1 MGQGGKEDAPAS
13 AAPMDAREAQQQRIL
28 AAAMACFARSGF
40 HKASMQDI
48 CAEAGMSAG
57 NLYRYFRS
65 KEAIIAAIA
74 EAERVRNAALF
85 ELLQRAEDPVRGLI
99 ELARCYLREMNSRD
113 APMLCTEIIAEAL
126 RNPEIRTMFERNI
139 NEAHAACAQALRQGI
154 AQGYVDPDLDVDVA
168 VRMLMALGDG
178 IVPHRVIADFMT
190 DDRTEAVLAVLLER
204 FLRPHAASTK
214 AFADTLS
221 SQAASSQP
229 AAASLPT
236 SA

>member
-1 MGQGGKEDAPAS
+1 MGQSGKDDAPAS
-13 AAPMDAREAQQQRIL
+13 TDAREAQQQRIL
-28 AAAMACFARSGF
+28 SAAMACFARSGF

-85 ELLQRAEDPVRGLI
+85 ELLERAEDPVRGLI
-99 ELARCYLREMNSRD
+99 ELARCYLRDMQGRD

-139 NEAHAACAQALRQGI
+139 NEAHAACAHALRQGI
-154 AQGYVDPDLDVDVA
+154 AQGYVDPNLDVDVA

-178 IVPHRVIADFMT
+178 IVAHRVIADFMT
-190 DDRTEAVLAVLLER
+190 DDRTEAVLEVMLER
-204 FLRPHAASTK
+204 FLRPHAAST
-214 AFADTLS
+214 AVLADTLS
-221 SQAASSQP
+221 SQP
-229 AAASLPT
+229 AAAPLPT

>member
-1 MGQGGKEDAPAS
+1 
-13 AAPMDAREAQQQRIL
+13 
-28 AAAMACFARSGF
+28 MACFARSGF

-74 EAERVRNAALF
+74 EAERVRNSALF
-85 ELLQRAEDPVRGLI
+85 ELLDRAEDPVLGLM
-99 ELARCYLREMNSRD
+99 ELARRYLRDMSERD

-139 NEAHAACAQALRQGI
+139 SEAHAACANALRRGI
-154 AQGYVDPDLDVDVA
+154 EQGYVDPSLDVDVT
-168 VRMLMALGDG
+168 VRMLMALADG
-178 IVPHRVIADFMT
+178 IVAHRVIADFMT
-190 DDRTEAVLAVLLER
+190 DDRTEAVLETMLER

-214 AFADTLS
+214 ASTDPLS
-221 SQAASSQP
+221 SHS
-229 AAASLPT
+229 AAAPPPT

>member
-1 MGQGGKEDAPAS
+1 MVQGGKEDGPAS
-13 AAPMDAREAQQQRIL
+13 KDAREAQQQRIL

-74 EAERVRNAALF
+74 EAERVR
-85 ELLQRAEDPVRGLI
+85 R
-99 ELARCYLREMNSRD
+99 YLREMNGRD

-139 NEAHAACAQALRQGI
+139 NEAHTACAHALRRGI
-154 AQGYVDPDLDVDVA
+154 EQGYVDPALDVDVA

-178 IVPHRVIADFMT
+178 IVAHRVIADFMT
-190 DDRTEAVLAVLLER
+190 DDRTEAVLEVMLER
-204 FLRPHAASTK
+204 FLRPHAASFKT
-214 AFADTLS
+214 FTDPVS
-221 SQAASSQP
+221 SQLAATP
-229 AAASLPT
+229 LPT

>member
-1 MGQGGKEDAPAS
+1 MAQGGKNDAPALT
-13 AAPMDAREAQQQRIL
+13 DAREAQQQRIL

-74 EAERVRNAALF
+74 EAERVRNAAFF
-85 ELLQRAEDPVRGLI
+85 EVLERTDDPVLGMI
-99 ELARCYLREMNSRD
+99 KLARLYLRDMKGRD

-139 NEAHAACAQALRQGI
+139 NEAHAACAHALRRGI
-154 AQGYVDPDLDVDVA
+154 DQGYVDPALDVDVT
-168 VRMLMALGDG
+168 VRMLMALADG
-178 IVPHRVIADFMT
+178 IVAHRVMADFMT
-190 DDRTEAVLAVLLER
+190 DDRTEAVLETMLER

-214 AFADTLS
+214 ASTDTLS
-221 SQAASSQP
+221 SRLAVVP
-229 AAASLPT
+229 LPT

>member
-1 MGQGGKEDAPAS
+1 MVQGGKDDAPALT
-13 AAPMDAREAQQQRIL
+13 DAREAQQQRIL
-28 AAAMACFARSGF
+28 SAAMACFARSGF

-74 EAERVRNAALF
+74 EAERVRNAAFF
-85 ELLQRAEDPVRGLI
+85 ELLDRAEDPVHGLI
-99 ELARCYLREMNSRD
+99 QLARCYLRDMNGRD
-113 APMLCTEIIAEAL
+113 APLLCTEIIAEAL
-126 RNPEIRTMFERNI
+126 RNPEIRVMFERNI
-139 NEAHAACAQALRQGI
+139 NEAHAACANALRRGI
-154 AQGYVDPDLDVDVA
+154 ALGHVDPDLDVDVA

-190 DDRTEAVLAVLLER
+190 DDRTDAVLEMLLER
-204 FLRPHAASTK
+204 FLRPHAASKTVTVDPVS
-214 AFADTLS
+214 FPL
-221 SQAASSQP
+221 AATPQ
-229 AAASLPT
+229 PT

>member
-1 MGQGGKEDAPAS
+1 MVQGGKDDAPALT
-13 AAPMDAREAQQQRIL
+13 DAREAQQQRIL

-85 ELLQRAEDPVRGLI
+85 ELLERAEDPVRGLI
-99 ELARCYLREMNSRD
+99 ELARRYLRDMKGRD

-126 RNPEIRTMFERNI
+126 RNPEIRTMFECNI
-139 NEAHAACAQALRQGI
+139 NEAHAACAHALRRGIEQGH
-154 AQGYVDPDLDVDVA
+154 VDSTLDVDVA
-168 VRMLMALGDG
+168 VRMLMALADG

-190 DDRTEAVLAVLLER
+190 DDRTEAVLEVLLER
-204 FLRPHAASTK
+204 FLRPHAAST
-214 AFADTLS
+214 AVIVDPVS
-221 SQAASSQP
+221 SQLAATP
-229 AAASLPT
+229 LPT

>member
-1 MGQGGKEDAPAS
+1 MVQGGKDDAPAS
-13 AAPMDAREAQQQRIL
+13 KDAREAQQQRIL

-74 EAERVRNAALF
+74 EAERVRNSALF
-85 ELLQRAEDPVRGLI
+85 ELLKRAEDPVLGLI
-99 ELARCYLREMNSRD
+99 ELARRYLREMNGRN

-139 NEAHAACAQALRQGI
+139 NEAHAACAHALRRGIEQGH
-154 AQGYVDPDLDVDVA
+154 VDPALDVDVT

-178 IVPHRVIADFMT
+178 IVAHRVIADFMT
-190 DDRTEAVLAVLLER
+190 DDRTEAVLETMLER

-214 AFADTLS
+214 AFTDPLS
-221 SQAASSQP
+221 SRLASQLAATP
-229 AAASLPT
+229 LPT

>member
-13 AAPMDAREAQQQRIL
+13 TDAREAQQQRIL

-74 EAERVRNAALF
+74 EAERVRNASLF
-85 ELLQRAEDPVRGLI
+85 EQLQRAEDPVRGLI
-99 ELARCYLREMNSRD
+99 ELARCYLRDMNSRD

-139 NEAHAACAQALRQGI
+139 NEAHAACAHALRQGV

-178 IVPHRVIADFMT
+178 IVAHRVIADFMT
-190 DDRTEAVLAVLLER
+190 DDRTEAVLEVMLER
-204 FLRPHAASTK
+204 FLRPHAASLKT
-214 AFADTLS
+214 FTDPVS
-221 SQAASSQP
+221 SQL
-229 AAASLPT
+229 AAAPLPT

>member
-1 MGQGGKEDAPAS
+1 MGQGGKDDAPAS
-13 AAPMDAREAQQQRIL
+13 TDAREAQQQRIL

-85 ELLQRAEDPVRGLI
+85 DRLQRADDPVRGLI
-99 ELARCYLREMNSRD
+99 ELARCYLRDMQGRD

-139 NEAHAACAQALRQGI
+139 NEAHAACAHALRQGI
-154 AQGYVDPDLDVDVA
+154 AQGHVDPDLDVDVA

-178 IVPHRVIADFMT
+178 IVAHRVIADFMT
-190 DDRTEAVLAVLLER
+190 DDRTEAVLEVMLER
-204 FLRPHAASTK
+204 FLRPHAASTVVL
-214 AFADTLS
+214 ADTLS

-229 AAASLPT
+229 AAAPLPT

>member
-1 MGQGGKEDAPAS
+1 MIHGDKADTPAS
-13 AAPMDAREAQQQRIL
+13 TDAREAQRQRIL
-28 AAAMACFARSGF
+28 GAAMACFARSGF

-65 KEAIIAAIA
+65 KEAIIGAIA
-74 EAERVRNAALF
+74 EAERVRNSALF
-85 ELLQRAEDPVRGLI
+85 ELLERAEDPVLGLI
-99 ELARCYLREMNSRD
+99 ELARRYLREMNRRD

-139 NEAHAACAQALRQGI
+139 NEAHAACANALRRGI
-154 AQGYVDPDLDVDVA
+154 EQGYVDPALDVDVV

-178 IVPHRVIADFMT
+178 IVAHRVMADFMT
-190 DDRTEAVLAVLLER
+190 DDRTEAVLEMMLER
-204 FLRPHAASTK
+204 LLRPHAASFKSIT
-214 AFADTLS
+214 DPVS
-221 SQAASSQP
+221 SQLAATP
-229 AAASLPT
+229 LPT

>member
-1 MGQGGKEDAPAS
+1 MVQGGKGE
-13 AAPMDAREAQQQRIL
+13 AAVITDPREAQQQRIL

-74 EAERVRNAALF
+74 EGERVRNAAFF
-85 ELLQRAEDPVRGLI
+85 EQLQRAEDPVRGLI
-99 ELARCYLREMNSRD
+99 ELARCFLRDMNGRD

-126 RNPEIRTMFERNI
+126 RNPEIRIMFERNI
-139 NEAHAACAQALRQGI
+139 NEAHAACAHALRRGI
-154 AQGYVDPDLDVDVA
+154 ERGLVDPALDVDVT

-178 IVPHRVIADFMT
+178 IVAHRVMADFMT
-190 DDRTEAVLAVLLER
+190 DERTETVLEVMLER
-204 FLRPHAASTK
+204 YLRSPAAFPNASDEPVSSRSAASK
-214 AFADTLS
+214 L
-221 SQAASSQP
+221 
-229 AAASLPT
+229 LT

>member
-1 MGQGGKEDAPAS
+1 MGQGGKDDAPAS
-13 AAPMDAREAQQQRIL
+13 TDAREAQQQRIL
-28 AAAMACFARSGF
+28 SAAMACFARSGF

-85 ELLQRAEDPVRGLI
+85 ELLERAEDPVRGLI
-99 ELARCYLREMNSRD
+99 ELARCYLRDMQGRD

-139 NEAHAACAQALRQGI
+139 NEAHACADALRQGI
-154 AQGYVDPDLDVDVA
+154 AQGHVDPNLDVDVA

-178 IVPHRVIADFMT
+178 IVAHRVIADFMT
-190 DDRTEAVLAVLLER
+190 DDRTEAVLEVMLER
-204 FLRPHAASTK
+204 FLRPHAAST
-214 AFADTLS
+214 AVLADTLS
-221 SQAASSQP
+221 SQP
-229 AAASLPT
+229 AAAPLPT

>member
-1 MGQGGKEDAPAS
+1 MVQGGKDDAPAL
-13 AAPMDAREAQQQRIL
+13 MDAREAQQKRIL
-28 AAAMACFARSGF
+28 GAAMACFARSGF

-74 EAERVRNAALF
+74 EAERVRNSALF
-85 ELLQRAEDPVRGLI
+85 ELLQRAEDPVLGLI
-99 ELARCYLREMNSRD
+99 ELARRYLREMKRRD

-139 NEAHAACAQALRQGI
+139 NEAHAACAHALRRGIEQGH
-154 AQGYVDPDLDVDVA
+154 VDPALDVDVA

-178 IVPHRVIADFMT
+178 IVAHRVIADFMT
-190 DDRTEAVLAVLLER
+190 DDRTEAVLEVMLER
-204 FLRPHAASTK
+204 FLRP
-214 AFADTLS
+214 
-221 SQAASSQP
+221 QAASIKAFTDPLSFQL
-229 AAASLPT
+229 AATPLPT
-236 SA
+236 SV

>member
-1 MGQGGKEDAPAS
+1 MNVHSHYSGRIQGMVQGGKDDAPVLK
-13 AAPMDAREAQQQRIL
+13 DAREAQQKRIL
-28 AAAMACFARSGF
+28 TAAMACFARSGF

-74 EAERVRNAALF
+74 EAERVRNSALF
-85 ELLQRAEDPVRGLI
+85 ELLERAEDPVRGLI
-99 ELARCYLREMNSRD
+99 ELARRYLRDMNGRD

-139 NEAHAACAQALRQGI
+139 NEAHAACAHALRRGI
-154 AQGYVDPDLDVDVA
+154 ALGHVDPDLDVDVA

-190 DDRTEAVLAVLLER
+190 DDRTDAVL
-204 FLRPHAASTK
+204 
-214 AFADTLS
+214 
-221 SQAASSQP
+221 
-229 AAASLPT
+229 
-236 SA
+236 

>member
-1 MGQGGKEDAPAS
+1 MVQGGKDEAPAS
-13 AAPMDAREAQQQRIL
+13 TDARGAQQQRIL

-74 EAERVRNAALF
+74 EAERVRNASLF
-85 ELLQRAEDPVRGLI
+85 EQLQRAEDPVLGLI
-99 ELARCYLREMNSRD
+99 ELARRYLREMKGRD

-139 NEAHAACAQALRQGI
+139 NEAHAACAQALRRGI
-154 AQGYVDPDLDVDVA
+154 EQGYVDPALDVDVT

-178 IVPHRVIADFMT
+178 IVAHRVIADFMT
-190 DDRTEAVLAVLLER
+190 DDRTEAVLEVMLER
-204 FLRPHAASTK
+204 FLRPHAASLKIFT
-214 AFADTLS
+214 DPVS
-221 SQAASSQP
+221 SQLAATP
-229 AAASLPT
+229 LPT

>member
-1 MGQGGKEDAPAS
+1 MVQGGKNDAPAS
-13 AAPMDAREAQQQRIL
+13 TDAREAQQQRIL

-74 EAERVRNAALF
+74 EAERVRNSALF
-85 ELLQRAEDPVRGLI
+85 ELLERAEDPVLGLI
-99 ELARCYLREMNSRD
+99 ELARRYLREMNGATRPCSAPKSSPKRCAIRKSGPCSNATSTRPTPPAPTRCAGVSSR
-113 APMLCTEIIAEAL
+113 ATS
-126 RNPEIRTMFERNI
+126 IR
-139 NEAHAACAQALRQGI
+139 H
-154 AQGYVDPDLDVDVA
+154 LDVDVA

-178 IVPHRVIADFMT
+178 IVAHRVIADFMT
-190 DDRTEAVLAVLLER
+190 DDRTEAVLETMLER
-204 FLRPHAASTK
+204 FLRPHAASPK
-214 AFADTLS
+214 AFIDPVS
-221 SQAASSQP
+221 SQLAATP
-229 AAASLPT
+229 LPT